1 MGVALLASLSTV
13 ALYAACG
20 SSGPTSPKT
29 TAAAAGYHG
38 LTVDAAG
45 VAWGNGQSATDQT
58 TLWNGMALVTNHSA
72 REMADNVAIEIFAY
86 GSTGQV
92 VGTGSALISV
102 IHPGQQ
108 VGIATTLSGVSAPP
122 TRLAVRVASATW
134 LPDPTPKAT
143 IVGKNIRL
151 QQQGQYDPDD
161 YTASGDLVSTYDST
175 MTEVSVSAV
184 CFDRAGKI
192 VGGGGQY
199 LQRLPGHSTAGLSVT
214 VYASNP
220 ASCRFYGDP

>member
-1 MGVALLASLSTV
+1 VAVLASLSTV

-20 SSGPTSPKT
+20 GSGPTSPQ
-29 TAAAAGYHG
+29 TAAAAAGNAG
-38 LTVDAAG
+38 LTVDNAG

-58 TLWNGMALVTNHSA
+58 TLWNGMALVSNHSTSD
-72 REMADNVAIEIFAY
+72 MADNVAIEISAH

-108 VGIATTLSGVSAPP
+108 VGIATTLSGITAPP

-134 LPDPTPKAT
+134 LLDPTPKAT
-143 IVGKNIRL
+143 IVGENIRL
-151 QQQGQYDPDD
+151 QQQQPYDPDD

-175 MTEVSVSAV
+175 ITEVSVSAV

-192 VGGGGQY
+192 VGGGSQY
-199 LQRLPGHSTAGLSVT
+199 LERLPGYGTAGVSVT
-214 VYASNP
+214 VYAGNP